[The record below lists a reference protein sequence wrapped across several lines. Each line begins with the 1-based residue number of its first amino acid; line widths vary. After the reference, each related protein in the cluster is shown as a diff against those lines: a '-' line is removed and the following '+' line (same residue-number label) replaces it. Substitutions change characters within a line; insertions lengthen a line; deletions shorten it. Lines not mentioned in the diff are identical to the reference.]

1 MSGMETILLEGT
13 LSCKAMIETHPGRT
27 RILYTDE
34 KKRTRDFSWII
45 RKAREAGI
53 PVVPC
58 SRQTLDERSGSK
70 SHGGMLLETEP
81 VQIPELKKT
90 GTHAGFVCYVEGVE
104 DPHNL
109 GSVCRTLYA
118 AGCTLLVLPARNWDA
133 VQPVVMRASA
143 GTFARLSVACVQRP
157 EDLTGWM
164 QSAGIPI
171 LCAERKD
178 ARPVFGFHWPASF
191 CLCIGGALRGLSR
204 TVTDAAGQNLYIP
217 YLSDMKAALDTPSAA
232 AVFAF
237 AYAGEQY
244 EAEHK

>member
-1 MSGMETILLEGT
+1 
-13 LSCKAMIETHPGRT
+13 
-27 RILYTDE
+27 
-34 KKRTRDFSWII
+34 
-45 RKAREAGI
+45 
-53 PVVPC
+53 
-58 SRQTLDERSGSK
+58 
-70 SHGGMLLETEP
+70 
-81 VQIPELKKT
+81 
-90 GTHAGFVCYVEGVE
+90 
-104 DPHNL
+104 
-109 GSVCRTLYA
+109 
-118 AGCTLLVLPARNWDA
+118 
-133 VQPVVMRASA
+133 
-143 GTFARLSVACVQRP
+143 
-157 EDLTGWM
+157 M

>member
-58 SRQTLDERSGSK
+58 SRKTLDERSGTHPGRTRILYTDEKKRTRDFSWIIRKAREAGIPVVPCSRKTLDERSGSK

-90 GTHAGFVCYVEGVE
+90 GIHTGFVCYVEGVE

-118 AGCTLLVLPARNWDA
+118 AGCSLLVLPARNWDA

-178 ARPVFGFHWPASF
+178 ARPVFGFPLPACSGRR
-191 CLCIGGALRGLSR
+191 I
-204 TVTDAAGQNLYIP
+204 
-217 YLSDMKAALDTPSAA
+217 
-232 AVFAF
+232 
-237 AYAGEQY
+237 
-244 EAEHK
+244 